1 MRSVEMIVGSNVLH
15 GLIDE
20 KFEPLLTAF
29 AANFSERDEQG
40 ASVCLNVEGETVVDL
55 WGGGHSGYARM
66 VTGRKTA
73 SALFTR

>member
-20 KFEPLLTAF
+20 KFESLLTAF

-55 WGGGHSGYARM
+55 WGGATFS
-66 VTGRKTA
+66 
-73 SALFTR
+73 